1 MSIQIEPVS
10 KEDAPRL
17 SAALQQLA
25 TELGDPWPLL
35 SNASALAQAL
45 DPTQRSLWAML
56 ATTGEETCG
65 AVAFAPCFSTYRG
78 GPGLFVSDLW
88 VSEATRGQNL
98 GPRLLA
104 AAGRYARQQWGASF
118 LKLSVYHD
126 NPRAQTFYVRLGFE
140 TMEKE
145 SNLSLHQH
153 FDKLLEN
160 TP

>member
-1 MSIQIEPVS
+1 MSIQIEPAS
-10 KEDAPRL
+10 REDAPRL
-17 SAALQQLA
+17 STALQQLA
-25 TELGDPWPLL
+25 TELGDPWPLG
-35 SNASALAQAL
+35 NAAAIAQAL
-45 DPTQRSLWAML
+45 DPAQRSLWAML
-56 ATTGEETCG
+56 ASSGELTCG
-65 AVAFAPCFSTYRG
+65 AVAFAPYFSTYRG

-88 VSEATRGQNL
+88 VSEAMRGQNL

-104 AAGRYARQQWGASF
+104 AAGRYARQQWGAGF

-126 NPRAQTFYVRLGFE
+126 NPRAQIFYIRLGFE
-140 TMEKE
+140 TMDEE

>member
-1 MSIQIEPVS
+1 
-10 KEDAPRL
+10 
-17 SAALQQLA
+17 
-25 TELGDPWPLL
+25 
-35 SNASALAQAL
+35 
-45 DPTQRSLWAML
+45 ML
-56 ATTGEETCG
+56 ATAREETCG

-88 VSEATRGQNL
+88 VSEGMRGQNL

-104 AAGRYARQQWGASF
+104 AAGRYARQQWGAGF

-126 NPRAQTFYVRLGFE
+126 NPRAQTFYLRLGFE
-140 TMEKE
+140 TLDEE